1 MRTLTENEVHQIS
14 GAWEFNHYAVAGGS
28 LGATLG
34 TYVGYGFG
42 PIGAA
47 VAAGIGT
54 YVGTYAGS
62 VFDNGDE
69 VIRWS
74 KDPNTWINRYGHS
87 WRDTILNNYYE
98 TGELM
103 E

>member
-1 MRTLTENEVHQIS
+1 MEGKVMRTLTD
-14 GAWEFNHYAVAGGS
+14 
-28 LGATLG
+28 
-34 TYVGYGFG
+34 
-42 PIGAA
+42 
-47 VAAGIGT
+47 
-54 YVGTYAGS
+54 AGS

-74 KDPNTWINRYGHS
+74 KDPNTWINRYGRS

>member
-1 MRTLTENEVHQIS
+1 LFINLMEGKVMRTLTD
-14 GAWEFNHYAVAGGS
+14 
-28 LGATLG
+28 
-34 TYVGYGFG
+34 
-42 PIGAA
+42 
-47 VAAGIGT
+47 
-54 YVGTYAGS
+54 AGS

-74 KDPNTWINRYGHS
+74 KDPNTWINRYGRS